1 VNAPDLAIRDATL
14 TDAIAVAALY
24 NHYIATSTS
33 TFEVEPVDTDTMAS
47 RMRDLFDGGYPYL
60 VAEKSGVVVG
70 YAYAARYRPRAA
82 YAHTVETS
90 VYVATDTV
98 SSGVGTALYTALFER
113 LQDFPLHAALAL
125 IALPNPGSVALHEG
139 FGFTRVGLLPEVG
152 RKFNRWIDVGY
163 WHRRLP

>member
-1 VNAPDLAIRDATL
+1 MSAPDFAIRDATL
-14 TDAIAVAALY
+14 TDAVAVAALY

-70 YAYAARYRPRAA
+70 YAYA
-82 YAHTVETS
+82 
-90 VYVATDTV
+90 
-98 SSGVGTALYTALFER
+98 ALFER

>member
-1 VNAPDLAIRDATL
+1 VSAPDFAIRDATL
-14 TDAIAVAALY
+14 TDAVAVAALY

-70 YAYAARYRPRAA
+70 YA
-82 YAHTVETS
+82 
-90 VYVATDTV
+90 
-98 SSGVGTALYTALFER
+98 YTALFER

>member
-1 VNAPDLAIRDATL
+1 VSAPDFAIRDATL
-14 TDAIAVAALY
+14 TDAVAVAALY

-70 YAYAARYRPRAA
+70 YAYA
-82 YAHTVETS
+82 
-90 VYVATDTV
+90 
-98 SSGVGTALYTALFER
+98 ALFER

>member
-1 VNAPDLAIRDATL
+1 MNAPDLAIRDATL
-14 TDAIAVAALY
+14 TDAVAVAALY

-70 YAYAARYRPRAA
+70 YAYA
-82 YAHTVETS
+82 
-90 VYVATDTV
+90 
-98 SSGVGTALYTALFER
+98 ALFER